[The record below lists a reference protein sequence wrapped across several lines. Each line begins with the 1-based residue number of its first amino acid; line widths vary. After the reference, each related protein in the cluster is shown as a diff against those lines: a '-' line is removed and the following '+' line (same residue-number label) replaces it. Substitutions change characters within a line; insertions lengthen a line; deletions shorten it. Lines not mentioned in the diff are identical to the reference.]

1 MFTTGARAAL
11 GGTYLN
17 MRQSDVMQ
25 ARFRQVAI
33 SVLVAMG
40 VVFIYLVYNAT
51 QFDDITDINAMDMA
65 QVARNFAAGEG
76 FTTKIIRPLSLTV
89 NKSLERHP
97 ELTLSPLHPITA
109 AGLFRLT
116 GAPTARIMAWAC
128 GIAFLLTVGVTYLL
142 ALKIFNPQVALL
154 ALVIVATDAVVL
166 QYAISGLESSLLTL
180 LVTVLFLALFMHWKA
195 DRYRLIWAGVAG
207 VLVGLIY
214 LTQYAWVVVLLPAF
228 GVVYLNAQPGRR
240 AANVG
245 VFLVLALAVMTPWFI
260 RNYNITGNPLFTLRW
275 NEGVMGTYS
284 YPGNTLYRMWD
295 EQPPG
300 PARFSLQAPREM
312 YQKVRSSL
320 LSLRPVVA
328 NMGGPFV
335 SAFFWVAILIPLG
348 AAGYE
353 RVRKSVYV
361 LLLLLIGIL
370 SLLGTSPR
378 LLAPLTPFVSVTA
391 IALFLQLLNRRL
403 SRLDM
408 IQQKRWRSIG
418 IGMLLAVHIVP
429 LMLVMMPGFPT
440 YYSQGPALER
450 AVRELS
456 SFVDEGRPVISDA
469 PWVIAWYGGRPAVW
483 LPLRTT
489 DIRRIEAEVGRIEY
503 MVLTPALLRMAEE
516 EKAEAWATLWQRSLG
531 EDVRY
536 EDWAVDQRLANAG
549 WILFRRV
556 PN

>member
-1 MFTTGARAAL
+1 
-11 GGTYLN
+11 
-17 MRQSDVMQ
+17 MRQSDVIQ

-33 SVLVAMG
+33 SVLVGMG
-40 VVFIYLVYNAT
+40 VVFMYLVYNAT

-65 QVARNFAAGEG
+65 QVARNLAHGEG
-76 FTTKIIRPLSLTV
+76 FTTKIIRPLSLTIS
-89 NKSLERHP
+89 KSLDRHP
-97 ELTLSPLHPITA
+97 ELIISPLHPIVA
-109 AGLFRLT
+109 SGLFRLT
-116 GAPTARIMAWAC
+116 GASTARIMSWAC
-128 GIAFLLTVGVTYLL
+128 GIAFLLTVGATYLL
-142 ALKIFNPQVALL
+142 ALKIFNPQVAIL
-154 ALVIVATDAVVL
+154 ALVLVATDAVLL
-166 QYAISGLESSLLTL
+166 QYGVSGLESSLLTL

-214 LTQYAWVVVLLPAF
+214 LTQYAWVVVLLPAI

-245 VFLVLALAVMTPWFI
+245 VFLVLALAVMTPWFV
-260 RNYNITGNPLFTLRW
+260 RNYNVTGDPLFTFRW

-300 PARFSLQAPREM
+300 PARFCLQAPREM

-320 LSLRPVVA
+320 LSLRSVMV

-348 AAGYE
+348 VAGYE
-353 RVRKSVYV
+353 RVRKSVYI
-361 LLLLLIGIL
+361 LLLLLIGVL
-370 SLLGTSPR
+370 SLLGASPR
-378 LLAPLTPFVSVTA
+378 LLVPLTPFVSVTA
-391 IALFLQLLNRRL
+391 MALFVQLLSRRVAP
-403 SRLDM
+403 LDE
-408 IQQKRWRSIG
+408 IRQKRWRSIG

-450 AVRELS
+450 AVRELD
-456 SFVDEGRPVISDA
+456 SFVDEGRPVVCDV
-469 PWVIAWYGGRPAVW
+469 PWVIAWYGNRPSLW
-483 LPLRTT
+483 LPLRST
-489 DIRRIEAEVGRIEY
+489 DMRRIESEVGRVEF
-503 MVLTPALLRMAEE
+503 MVLTPALLRMAED
-516 EKAEAWATLWQRSLG
+516 EKAEVWATLWQRALG

-536 EDWAVDQRLANAG
+536 GDWAVDQRLANAG

-556 PN
+556 PE